1 MSKLS
6 MMERLGQRARP
17 ETALLVIIVIMSAS
31 TFFFFK
37 SFFDSTAID
46 GFTIEI
52 LAALLG
58 TIFTV
63 MITMLLIRHQGT
75 VERSLKL
82 AATSKNIVFERK
94 LELFKEFISVYTK
107 SAADGK
113 LSQKELGRLEELAL
127 TISLFTRDVPVG
139 PGRED
144 LGEEVCRFVLQLELF
159 GLREALQESEHQL
172 YDRTLAYPDQ
182 EKSPE
187 RRLMSLV
194 DILRLMRIDLGVA
207 QSDDDEVDE
216 ELSDL
221 EQYEWTRRL
230 LRYRGHSGERVKPG
244 TS

>member
-1 MSKLS
+1 MSKITVI
-6 MMERLGQRARP
+6 MERLGQRARP

-37 SFFDSTAID
+37 SFFDSKAID

-113 LSQKELGRLEELAL
+113 LNQKELARLEELAL

-159 GLREALQESEHQL
+159 GLREKLKPSEHEL
-172 YDRTLAYPDQ
+172 YDRSLAYPDQ
-182 EKSPE
+182 ESGE

-194 DILRLMRIDLGVA
+194 DVLRLMRIDLGVA

-230 LRYRGHSGERVKPG
+230 LRFRGHS
-244 TS
+244 TSNPKR